1 MNKLL
6 FVAMCTILLTSCK
19 KTETSNSSESEETNN
34 FAVDSTNT
42 IRFASETDTTEP
54 IKVIELK

>member
-1 MNKLL
+1 MKKLL
-6 FVAMCTILLTSCK
+6 FLALLSILLTSCK
-19 KTETSNSSESEETNN
+19 KTETTNSAESEETNN
-34 FAVDSTNT
+34 IAVDSTNT

>member
-6 FVAMCTILLTSCK
+6 FVVMASILLASCK
-19 KTETSNSSESEETNN
+19 KTETFSSAESEETNN
-34 FAVDSTNT
+34 IAVDSTNT